1 MKRLLKRPSVWGT
14 IVSLAIIAIVAFAYF
29 YPDASAGRVL
39 NQPDMLQGMA
49 IGQETKAYAE
59 ATGHTSYWTNSLFGG
74 MPTFQISPSYPSTR
88 LFSWITT
95 VYGLGLPAPS
105 NLLAMMMIGMFI
117 LLSAM
122 RCRWPLA
129 LLGSVAW
136 AFSSYFIII
145 IGAGHIWKFVALA
158 YVPPTIA
165 GLVLIYRG
173 RLLLGAGTASLAMMM
188 QIASNHV
195 QMSYYFAWVMAGFVI
210 AYGIEAWR
218 SRQMRKWAVGTAVLA
233 GSMMLAAGANLPN
246 LYNTYEYSKQTIR
259 GRHSELTPLH
269 PAAAGDAS
277 SGLDRSYITQY
288 SYEPAETFT
297 LLIPNVKGGTSS
309 ASLASTDAGKE
320 LMRADRSGQ
329 MTLLQIFS
337 QYFGGEEGTSGPVYA
352 GAIIVALFLFGAIVV
367 RGPLKWALLILTVLS
382 VFLSWGRHMMW
393 FTDLFIDWV
402 PMYNRFRTVESILVI
417 AEFTLPLLAVL
428 GLRELFAA
436 TTADKRKAMLRPL
449 AWSFGICLAFCLLAV
464 IWPGLYGQAVMGKG
478 DMRMISLYT
487 EAGALP
493 AGFSLTQLP
502 EVANAVESIRLQ
514 MVSAD
519 ALRSMLFIGI
529 AMITLLAFIKNK
541 ISAAVTVAIVGIA
554 AMTDLYGAD
563 KRYINSESFSEP
575 RQAGT
580 FTPSAA
586 DRAILADT
594 DPHYRVLDVAQFSA
608 AAPSFFHKSIGGY
621 HAAKLTRYQDLI
633 ERQIIPGL
641 QSGNLNAINMLNA
654 KYIITDPNA
663 APVLN
668 DSALG
673 NAWFVGNVSYVDS
686 ADDEM
691 AALDVID
698 PATEAVAARE
708 FADVLGAAT
717 PADSTDVITLTDYAP
732 DRLTYRSRSA
742 SGGVAVFS
750 EVYFPWG
757 WKATV
762 DGEETPVARVNYVLR
777 AMRLPAG
784 EHEVVMTFDPRSIHV
799 TDTVATASAGLIYLI
814 MLSGIA
820 GAMICYRRRGCKLT
834 EEEKC

>member
-1 MKRLLKRPSVWGT
+1 
-14 IVSLAIIAIVAFAYF
+14 
-29 YPDASAGRVL
+29 
-39 NQPDMLQGMA
+39 
-49 IGQETKAYAE
+49 
-59 ATGHTSYWTNSLFGG
+59 
-74 MPTFQISPSYPSTR
+74 
-88 LFSWITT
+88 
-95 VYGLGLPAPS
+95 
-105 NLLAMMMIGMFI
+105 
-117 LLSAM
+117 
-122 RCRWPLA
+122 
-129 LLGSVAW
+129 
-136 AFSSYFIII
+136 
-145 IGAGHIWKFVALA
+145 
-158 YVPPTIA
+158 
-165 GLVLIYRG
+165 
-173 RLLLGAGTASLAMMM
+173 
-188 QIASNHV
+188 
-195 QMSYYFAWVMAGFVI
+195 
-210 AYGIEAWR
+210 
-218 SRQMRKWAVGTAVLA
+218 
-233 GSMMLAAGANLPN
+233 
-246 LYNTYEYSKQTIR
+246 
-259 GRHSELTPLH
+259 
-269 PAAAGDAS
+269 
-277 SGLDRSYITQY
+277 
-288 SYEPAETFT
+288 
-297 LLIPNVKGGTSS
+297 
-309 ASLASTDAGKE
+309 
-320 LMRADRSGQ
+320 
-329 MTLLQIFS
+329 
-337 QYFGGEEGTSGPVYA
+337 
-352 GAIIVALFLFGAIVV
+352 
-367 RGPLKWALLILTVLS
+367 
-382 VFLSWGRHMMW
+382 
-393 FTDLFIDWV
+393 
-402 PMYNRFRTVESILVI
+402 
-417 AEFTLPLLAVL
+417 
-428 GLRELFAA
+428 
-436 TTADKRKAMLRPL
+436 AMLRTL
-449 AWSFGICLAFCLLAV
+449 AWSFGNFLAFCLLAV

-478 DMRMISLYT
+478 DLRMISLYT

-493 AGFSLTQLP
+493 AGFSLPQLP

-814 MLSGIA
+814 MISGIA

>member
-1 MKRLLKRPSVWGT
+1 
-14 IVSLAIIAIVAFAYF
+14 
-29 YPDASAGRVL
+29 
-39 NQPDMLQGMA
+39 
-49 IGQETKAYAE
+49 
-59 ATGHTSYWTNSLFGG
+59 
-74 MPTFQISPSYPSTR
+74 
-88 LFSWITT
+88 
-95 VYGLGLPAPS
+95 
-105 NLLAMMMIGMFI
+105 
-117 LLSAM
+117 
-122 RCRWPLA
+122 
-129 LLGSVAW
+129 
-136 AFSSYFIII
+136 
-145 IGAGHIWKFVALA
+145 
-158 YVPPTIA
+158 
-165 GLVLIYRG
+165 
-173 RLLLGAGTASLAMMM
+173 
-188 QIASNHV
+188 
-195 QMSYYFAWVMAGFVI
+195 
-210 AYGIEAWR
+210 
-218 SRQMRKWAVGTAVLA
+218 
-233 GSMMLAAGANLPN
+233 
-246 LYNTYEYSKQTIR
+246 
-259 GRHSELTPLH
+259 
-269 PAAAGDAS
+269 
-277 SGLDRSYITQY
+277 
-288 SYEPAETFT
+288 
-297 LLIPNVKGGTSS
+297 
-309 ASLASTDAGKE
+309 
-320 LMRADRSGQ
+320 

-337 QYFGGEEGTSGPVYA
+337 QDFGGEEGTSGPVYA

-367 RGPLKWALLILTVLS
+367 GGPLKWALLILTVLS

-478 DMRMISLYT
+478 DLRMISLYT

-799 TDTVATASAGLIYLI
+799 TDTVATASASLIY
-814 MLSGIA
+814 
-820 GAMICYRRRGCKLT
+820 
-834 EEEKC
+834 